1 MATAE
6 EKLFKAF
13 EKTFNVVPKNI
24 YDIMKLHSDD
34 LIDVIDNLLYLEQH
48 SQLKEREEE
57 FKKAVIE
64 AMKEYGAF
72 LIMCE
77 REGRP
82 LLLAE
87 DYYREYFNTKQKD
100 SRY

>member
-64 AMKEYGAF
+64 AYQVGVESGHYKGYSGQTGE
-72 LIMCE
+72 
-77 REGRP
+77 
-82 LLLAE
+82 
-87 DYYREYFNTKQKD
+87 EYFNTKHKNK
-100 SRY
+100 